1 MRWKQAVWVLIP
13 LMVSCN
19 LRVQPAKV
27 DPNDGEHLVGACTAW
42 LSRFDSLVYGLHFD
56 EAQCLVDSMG
66 RMAEVDSGWQAAFY
80 SRWMAS
86 ALTYVENRDGR
97 ALDTLEHL
105 YVSQGSSLCSRA
117 YSRLGLVLAAI
128 YTRNENP
135 ALALMY
141 TRAVLRVAKEMGD
154 EGMVQAA
161 LLQMLTN
168 SWQLGDTHVVDSI
181 QAELGRL
188 SVSAEGRSHILPR
201 ALRLVDSGQW
211 EAVAVALDSLRG
223 EYLRSDNLLWAG
235 YVAQGVA
242 AARLKQGDTE
252 QALSLL
258 RWVDSL
264 PSQRVPAQKVFAS
277 WTLYGRCY
285 AARGEFQKAIVC
297 YQRALADAESVHA
310 SLYRAKV
317 LRLLGDVYRAS
328 GNYRRAVRMKSLAVS
343 LQDSVASALS
353 VKLFRSVDNMR
364 GLQETQLAY
373 ERKLA
378 QEQRQEAKRNRWSVS
393 ALIALA
399 LAITLVE
406 ILLYR
411 LWIVLIEKRKQGEEL
426 QSLTVVLRQRSEVLD
441 EQGKRLERLH
451 AEALKQTNQLLRVHS
466 AMRGKTAKTM
476 QSVTYASSIQQSL
489 LPTAQERQALFADSF
504 LIARAKNV
512 VSGDLLWLG
521 RCGDQVVA
529 VAVDCT
535 GYGVSG
541 ASLSFIAY
549 MLLNSVVLERGISDP
564 PAVLKEVDVELRE
577 LLQGTDKRF
586 QGEVDIDLSV
596 LTIHPATRTASFS
609 GEGRQL
615 FYSPDGR
622 TVHCL
627 HGNACALDDSSLHG
641 PPLTMATIS
650 YAPGALFYLL
660 TDGLVQQLN
669 SDHERLGMQRISR
682 TLEKILQLPMP
693 EQERELLGL
702 FARHRLAEEQ
712 TDDIT
717 VLGMRMA

>member
-1 MRWKQAVWVLIP
+1 MRWKQAVWALIP

-27 DPNDGEHLVGACTAW
+27 DPNDGEHLAGACTVW

-56 EAQCLVDSMG
+56 EAQRLVDSMG

-86 ALTYVENRDGR
+86 ALTYVEDRDGR

-105 YVSQGSSLCSRA
+105 YVSQGRNLCSQA

-141 TRAVLRVAKEMGD
+141 TRAVLLEAKEMGD
-154 EGMVQAA
+154 DGMVQAA

-168 SWQLGDTHVVDSI
+168 SWQLGDMHGVDSI
-181 QAELGRL
+181 RAELGRL
-188 SVSAEGRSHILPR
+188 SVSAEGRPHILPH
-201 ALRLVDSGQW
+201 ALQLMDSGRW
-211 EAVAVALDSLRG
+211 EAVAVTLDSLRG
-223 EYLRSDNLLWAG
+223 EYLQSDNLLWAG
-235 YVAQGVA
+235 YVAQGMA
-242 AARLKQGDTE
+242 AVRLRQGKTK

-264 PSQRVPAQKVFAS
+264 PSQRTSAQRVFAS
-277 WTLYGRCY
+277 CTLYGRCY
-285 AARGEFQKAIVC
+285 AERGEFQKAIVC
-297 YQRALADAESVHA
+297 YQRALADAESLHA

-317 LRLLGDVYRAS
+317 LRLLGEVYRAS

-364 GLQETQLAY
+364 GLQETLSAY
-373 ERKLA
+373 ERQLA
-378 QEQRQEAKRNRWSVS
+378 QEQKQEAKRNRWSVS

-411 LWIVLIEKRKQGEEL
+411 LWIVLIEKRKQEKEL
-426 QSLTVVLRQRSEVLD
+426 QSLTVVLRQRSEALD

-489 LPTAQERQALFADSF
+489 LPTTQERQALFADSF
-504 LIARAKNV
+504 LITRAKNV

-521 RCGDQVVA
+521 RSGDQVVA

-549 MLLNSVVLERGISDP
+549 MLLNSVVLVRGISDP

-577 LLQGTDKRF
+577 LLQGADKRF
-586 QGEVDIDLSV
+586 QGEVAIDLSV

-622 TVHCL
+622 AVHCL
-627 HGNACALDDSSLHG
+627 HGNACVLDDSSLHG
-641 PPLTMATIS
+641 SPLTMATIS

-669 SDHERLGMQRISR
+669 SDHEKLGMQRISR
-682 TLEKILQLPMP
+682 TLEQILQLPMR

>member
-1 MRWKQAVWVLIP
+1 MRWKQAVWILIP

-19 LRVQPAKV
+19 LRVQPEKV

-56 EAQCLVDSMG
+56 EAQRLVDSMG
-66 RMAEVDSGWQAAFY
+66 RIAEVDSSWQAAFY
-80 SRWMAS
+80 SRWMSS
-86 ALTYVENRDGR
+86 ALTYVEDRDGR

-105 YVSQGSSLCSRA
+105 YVSQGSNLCSRA
-117 YSRLGLVLAAI
+117 YSRLGLVFAAI

-141 TRAVLRVAKEMGD
+141 TRAVLLEAKEMED
-154 EGMVQAA
+154 DGMVQAA

-168 SWQLGDTHVVDSI
+168 SWQLGDMHGVDSI
-181 QAELGRL
+181 QTELGRL
-188 SVSAEGRSHILPR
+188 SVSAERRSHILPH

-211 EAVAVALDSLRG
+211 ETAAVVLDSLRG

-235 YVAQGVA
+235 YVAQGMA
-242 AARLKQGDTE
+242 AVRLRQGKTE
-252 QALSLL
+252 HALSLL

-264 PSQRVPAQKVFAS
+264 PSQRTSAQRVFAS
-277 WTLYGRCY
+277 CTLYGRCY
-285 AARGEFQKAIVC
+285 AERGEFQKAIVC
-297 YQRALADAESVHA
+297 YQRALADAESLHA

-317 LRLLGDVYRAS
+317 LRLLGEVYRAS

-364 GLQETQLAY
+364 GLQETLSAY
-373 ERKLA
+373 ERQLA
-378 QEQRQEAKRNRWSVS
+378 QEQKQEAKRNRWSVS

-411 LWIVLIEKRKQGEEL
+411 LWIVLIEKRKQEKEL
-426 QSLTVVLRQRSEVLD
+426 QSLTVVLRQRSEALD

-489 LPTAQERQALFADSF
+489 LPTVQERQALFADSF
-504 LIARAKNV
+504 LITRAKNV

-521 RCGDQVVA
+521 RSGDQVVA

-564 PAVLKEVDVELRE
+564 PVVLKEVDVELRE

>member
-1 MRWKQAVWVLIP
+1 MRWKQAVWALIP

-27 DPNDGEHLVGACTAW
+27 DPNDGEHLAGACTVW

-56 EAQCLVDSMG
+56 EAQRLVDSMG

-86 ALTYVENRDGR
+86 ALTYVEDRDGR

-105 YVSQGSSLCSRA
+105 YVSQGSNLCSQA

-141 TRAVLRVAKEMGD
+141 TRAVLLEAKEMGD
-154 EGMVQAA
+154 DGMVQAA

-168 SWQLGDTHVVDSI
+168 SWQLGDMHGVDSI
-181 QAELGRL
+181 RAELGRL
-188 SVSAEGRSHILPR
+188 SVSAEGRPHILPH
-201 ALRLVDSGQW
+201 ALQLMDSGRW
-211 EAVAVALDSLRG
+211 EAVAVTLDSLRG

-235 YVAQGVA
+235 YVAQGMA
-242 AARLKQGDTE
+242 AVRLRQGKTE
-252 QALSLL
+252 HALSLL

-264 PSQRVPAQKVFAS
+264 PSQRTSAQRVFAS
-277 WTLYGRCY
+277 CTLYGRCY
-285 AARGEFQKAIVC
+285 AERGEFQKAIVC
-297 YQRALADAESVHA
+297 YQRALADAESLHA

-317 LRLLGDVYRAS
+317 LRLLGEVYRAS

-364 GLQETQLAY
+364 GLQETLSAY
-373 ERKLA
+373 ERQLA
-378 QEQRQEAKRNRWSVS
+378 QEQKQEAKRDRWSVS

-411 LWIVLIEKRKQGEEL
+411 LWIVLIEKRKQEKEL
-426 QSLTVVLRQRSEVLD
+426 QSLTVVLRQRSEALD

-489 LPTAQERQALFADSF
+489 LPTAQERKALFADSF
-504 LIARAKNV
+504 LITRAKNV

-521 RCGDQVVA
+521 RSGDQVVA

-549 MLLNSVVLERGISDP
+549 MLLNSVVLVRGISDP

-577 LLQGTDKRF
+577 LLQGADKRF
-586 QGEVDIDLSV
+586 QGEVAIDLSV

-641 PPLTMATIS
+641 SPLTMATIS

-669 SDHERLGMQRISR
+669 SDHEKLGMQRIAR
-682 TLEKILQLPMP
+682 TLEKILQLPMQ

>member
-1 MRWKQAVWVLIP
+1 
-13 LMVSCN
+13 
-19 LRVQPAKV
+19 
-27 DPNDGEHLVGACTAW
+27 
-42 LSRFDSLVYGLHFD
+42 
-56 EAQCLVDSMG
+56 
-66 RMAEVDSGWQAAFY
+66 
-80 SRWMAS
+80 
-86 ALTYVENRDGR
+86 
-97 ALDTLEHL
+97 
-105 YVSQGSSLCSRA
+105 
-117 YSRLGLVLAAI
+117 
-128 YTRNENP
+128 
-135 ALALMY
+135 
-141 TRAVLRVAKEMGD
+141 
-154 EGMVQAA
+154 
-161 LLQMLTN
+161 
-168 SWQLGDTHVVDSI
+168 
-181 QAELGRL
+181 
-188 SVSAEGRSHILPR
+188 
-201 ALRLVDSGQW
+201 
-211 EAVAVALDSLRG
+211 
-223 EYLRSDNLLWAG
+223 
-235 YVAQGVA
+235 
-242 AARLKQGDTE
+242 
-252 QALSLL
+252 
-258 RWVDSL
+258 
-264 PSQRVPAQKVFAS
+264 
-277 WTLYGRCY
+277 
-285 AARGEFQKAIVC
+285 
-297 YQRALADAESVHA
+297 
-310 SLYRAKV
+310 
-317 LRLLGDVYRAS
+317 
-328 GNYRRAVRMKSLAVS
+328 
-343 LQDSVASALS
+343 
-353 VKLFRSVDNMR
+353 MR
-364 GLQETQLAY
+364 GLQETLSAY
-373 ERKLA
+373 ERQLA
-378 QEQRQEAKRNRWSVS
+378 QEQKQEAKRNRWSVS
-393 ALIALA
+393 ALVALA

-426 QSLTVVLRQRSEVLD
+426 QSLTVALRQRSEALD
-441 EQGKRLERLH
+441 EQGKRLERLY
-451 AEALKQTNQLLRVHS
+451 AEALKQSDQLLRVHS

-521 RCGDQVVA
+521 RSGDQVVA
-529 VAVDCT
+529 VAVDCM

-541 ASLSFIAY
+541 ASLSFIAH
-549 MLLNSVVLERGISDP
+549 MLLNLVVLERGISDP

-641 PPLTMATIS
+641 APLTMATIS

-669 SDHERLGMQRISR
+669 SDHEKLGMQRISR
-682 TLEKILQLPMP
+682 TLEKILQLPMR

>member
-1 MRWKQAVWVLIP
+1 MRWKQAVWALIP

-27 DPNDGEHLVGACTAW
+27 DPNDGEHLAGACTVW

-56 EAQCLVDSMG
+56 EAQRLVDSMG

-86 ALTYVENRDGR
+86 ALTYVEDRDGR

-105 YVSQGSSLCSRA
+105 YVSQGSNLCSQA

-141 TRAVLRVAKEMGD
+141 TRAVLLEAKEMED
-154 EGMVQAA
+154 DGMVQAA

-168 SWQLGDTHVVDSI
+168 SWQLGDMHGVDSI
-181 QAELGRL
+181 RAELGRL
-188 SVSAEGRSHILPR
+188 SVSAEGRPHILPH

-211 EAVAVALDSLRG
+211 ETAAVVLDSLRG

-235 YVAQGVA
+235 YVAQGMA
-242 AARLKQGDTE
+242 AVRLRQGKTE
-252 QALSLL
+252 HALSLL

-264 PSQRVPAQKVFAS
+264 PSQRTSAQRVFAS
-277 WTLYGRCY
+277 CTLYGHCY
-285 AARGEFQKAIVC
+285 AERGEFQKAIVS
-297 YQRALADAESVHA
+297 YQQALDDAESLHA

-317 LRLLGDVYRAS
+317 LRLLGEVYRAS

-364 GLQETQLAY
+364 GLQETLSAY
-373 ERKLA
+373 ERQLA
-378 QEQRQEAKRNRWSVS
+378 QEQKQEAKRNRWSVS

-411 LWIVLIEKRKQGEEL
+411 LWIVLIEKRKQEKEL
-426 QSLTVVLRQRSEVLD
+426 QSLTVVLRQRSEALD

-489 LPTAQERQALFADSF
+489 LPTAQERKALFADSF
-504 LIARAKNV
+504 LITRAKNV

-521 RCGDQVVA
+521 RSGDQVVA

-549 MLLNSVVLERGISDP
+549 MLLNSVVLVRGISDP

-577 LLQGTDKRF
+577 LLQGADKRF
-586 QGEVDIDLSV
+586 QGEVAIDLSV

-622 TVHCL
+622 AVHCL
-627 HGNACALDDSSLHG
+627 HGNACVLDDSSLHG
-641 PPLTMATIS
+641 SPLTMATIS

-669 SDHERLGMQRISR
+669 SDHEKLGMQRISR
-682 TLEKILQLPMP
+682 TLEQILQLPMR